1 MPLNIAIVTQAYR
14 PAVGG
19 VTEHVHGTASALRE
33 RGHQVT
39 VITSGQGRSY
49 RHRNG
54 HEKDVV
60 RLGRNFTLL
69 YNGAD
74 NNITLGLGL
83 HGALR
88 TQLERG
94 AFDVVH
100 VHCPLSPS
108 LPMLAIRSARQPVVG
123 TFHSVSV
130 SDRVFRVFRPI
141 LRPYYDKLDHVI
153 AVSEPARAEVLR
165 NFPGP
170 ITIVPNGVDLA
181 RFRCGVDPLPQFADA
196 IPNLLF
202 VGRFDPRKGLP
213 ELMRACASLRDEGLD
228 FRLILVG
235 DGRLRRSL
243 ERAARRFPPGRVVFE
258 GQVEHDRLPRY
269 YASADVFCTPAR
281 GSESFGLV
289 LLEAMAQGIPIV
301 ATDIP
306 GYRSVVT
313 HESEA
318 LLVPPRDPDAL
329 ARALGSLLRDPARRE
344 RLGAAG
350 LRTAARYGWDSIAE
364 RLEAIYLE
372 VIGRS

>member
-1 MPLNIAIVTQAYR
+1 
-14 PAVGG
+14 
-19 VTEHVHGTASALRE
+19 
-33 RGHQVT
+33 
-39 VITSGQGRSY
+39 
-49 RHRNG
+49 
-54 HEKDVV
+54 
-60 RLGRNFTLL
+60 
-69 YNGAD
+69 
-74 NNITLGLGL
+74 
-83 HGALR
+83 
-88 TQLERG
+88 
-94 AFDVVH
+94 
-100 VHCPLSPS
+100 
-108 LPMLAIRSARQPVVG
+108 
-123 TFHSVSV
+123 
-130 SDRVFRVFRPI
+130 
-141 LRPYYDKLDHVI
+141 
-153 AVSEPARAEVLR
+153 VLR

-181 RFRCGVDPLPQFADA
+181 RFRCGVDPLPQFAGA

-213 ELMRACASLRDEGLD
+213 ELMRACASIRDEGLD

-289 LLEAMAQGIPIV
+289 LLEAMAQGVPIV

>member
-19 VTEHVHGTASALRE
+19 VTEHVHGTASALRA
-33 RGHQVT
+33 RGHRVT

-49 RHRNG
+49 GDRNG
-54 HEKDVV
+54 HEKDIV
-60 RLGRNFTLL
+60 RLGRNFTVL

-88 TQLERG
+88 AQLERG

-141 LRPYYDKLDHVI
+141 LRPYYDRLDHVI

-170 ITIVPNGVDLA
+170 ISIVPNGVDLA
-181 RFRCGVDPLPQFADA
+181 RFRRGVDPLPQFAGA

-213 ELMRACASLRDEGLD
+213 ELMLACASLRDEGLD

-258 GQVEHDRLPRY
+258 GQVEHERLPRY

-289 LLEAMAQGIPIV
+289 LLEAMAQGVPIV

-318 LLVPPRDPDAL
+318 LLVPPRDPGAL

-372 VIGRS
+372 VVGRS